1 MKPLHRLGR
10 SVCTGALVLGL
21 TACANTVLPDANL
34 TGLATV
40 ADQVDGTRLMSTLSD
55 IVESHRLD
63 TPLDCAPLKSTGV
76 VLPPHACYLSKNR
89 TGTLLE
95 ERLKAIDGLQVR
107 RQTIDDELYAPSN
120 IIADL
125 PGTTHPEEIVLIA
138 AHYDAFYEGADDN
151 SSGVAALL
159 ELARVL
165 SKYRFER
172 TLRFVG
178 FDLEELSF
186 VGSDRYVKSWSSSET
201 LTSAVVLDC
210 VAYFSKQPGSQQS
223 LPGLPSP
230 EAGDFLAIISNDPSS
245 HRAAEVHALNE
256 ALKLTKLVT
265 IIAPADGLQ
274 PTMNSLL
281 QSDHTMFWSAGK
293 ESLFMTDTAF
303 FRNHNY
309 HQATDT
315 LDTLE
320 HPELFQQAVQLNAA
334 ALGYWAGGPL

>member
-1 MKPLHRLGR
+1 M
-10 SVCTGALVLGL
+10 CTGALMLGL

-34 TGLATV
+34 PGLATV
-40 ADQVDGTRLMSTLSD
+40 AGQVDGTRLMSTLGD
-55 IVESHRLD
+55 VVESHRLD
-63 TPLDCAPLKSTGV
+63 TPLDCAPLKVKGLR
-76 VLPPHACYLSKNR
+76 LPEHACFLSKNR

-95 ERLKAIDGLQVR
+95 ERLKAIDGLRVR

-151 SSGVAALL
+151 SSGVAAML
-159 ELARVL
+159 ELAQVL
-165 SKYRFER
+165 SKFRFER

-186 VGSDRYVKSWSSSET
+186 VGSDRYIKAWSSNET

-210 VAYFSKQPGSQQS
+210 VAYFSKKPGSQQS
-223 LPGLPSP
+223 MPGLPSP
-230 EAGDFLAIISNDPSS
+230 EAGDFLAVISNDPSS
-245 HRAAEVHALNE
+245 HRAVEVHALNE

-265 IIAPADGLQ
+265 IIAPADGLK
-274 PTMNSLL
+274 PTMNPLL
-281 QSDHTMFWSAGK
+281 QSDHSMFWLAGR

-303 FRNHNY
+303 FRNQNY
-309 HQATDT
+309 HKPTDT

-320 HPELFQQAVQLNAA
+320 HPELFQQVVQLNAA